1 MRSDTEPSTL
11 DVFLEGMGM
20 IWNPG
25 AEALKVKQDFGVQ
38 SVEDIP
44 LAAERAGFEIC
55 PVDLP
60 ANVSGFA
67 QVIAGKQHIVVNRAK
82 PLQHRNYTIAHELG
96 HHVLHLDPSHGSE
109 LLGFMTNDLKEHQA
123 NLFATMLVVWT
134 TKDNEQ
140 EEMRRQNP
148 ELYLTVFAA
157 LFLTLALIVIA
168 LVFYICSRLS
178 QRQLPAPIEAK

>member
-11 DVFLEGMGM
+11 DLFLEGMGM

-38 SVEDIP
+38 SAEDIS

-60 ANVSGFA
+60 ERVGGFA
-67 QVIAGKQHIVVNRAK
+67 QVIAGKPHIVVNRAK

-96 HHVLHLDPSHGSE
+96 HHVLHLAPSHGSE
-109 LLGFMTNDLKEHQA
+109 LLGFMTNDLKEYQA
-123 NLFATMLVVWT
+123 NMFAAMLVVWT
-134 TKDNEQ
+134 TKDQEQ

-157 LFLTLALIVIA
+157 LFLTLTIIAIA
-168 LVFYICSRLS
+168 LLFYISVRLS
-178 QRQLPAPIEAK
+178 QRLPAPIETK